1 MNKLKQKLRN
11 AVAEDT
17 SLAVPFLRIA
27 INDGVG
33 FSLDVRAL
41 LLDLHYSVIE
51 WLLVCHFVSACRV
64 IGGLRLRFHLGN
76 ICPHQSLM
84 KPLLIAP

>member
-1 MNKLKQKLRN
+1 VNKLKQKLRN

-41 LLDLHYSVIE
+41 LLDLHYSTIE
-51 WLLVCHFVSACRV
+51 
-64 IGGLRLRFHLGN
+64 
-76 ICPHQSLM
+76 
-84 KPLLIAP
+84 